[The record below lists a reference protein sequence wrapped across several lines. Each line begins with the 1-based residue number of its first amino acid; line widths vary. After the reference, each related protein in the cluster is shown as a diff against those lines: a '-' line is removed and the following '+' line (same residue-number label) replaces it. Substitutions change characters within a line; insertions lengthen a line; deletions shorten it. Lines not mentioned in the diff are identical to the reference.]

1 MTIPSP
7 LPPHSAPSQT
17 PAALSPGAIRLDLYV
32 PVALH
37 GGGRVLSS
45 VTIAPA
51 KFDHIMRWDEGK
63 IDGAHALLLE
73 LTGLGETELRAMAVP
88 DSSRLMAIFVASLP
102 DQLRKS
108 MAEGA
113 PPRAAEQLAA
123 RQPQNMPLFDGGGD
137 GGEDS
142 GIDFGERNARRQP

>member
-1 MTIPSP
+1 MLT
-7 LPPHSAPSQT
+7 
-17 PAALSPGAIRLDLYV
+17 PGAIRLDLYV
-32 PVALH
+32 PIAIA
-37 GGGRVLSS
+37 GRVIPSIT
-45 VTIAPA
+45 VAPA
-51 KFDHIMRWDEGK
+51 RFDHVMRWEEGK

-113 PPRAAEQLAA
+113 PPRAAEPAA

-142 GIDFGERNARRQP
+142 GIDFGERNARHQP